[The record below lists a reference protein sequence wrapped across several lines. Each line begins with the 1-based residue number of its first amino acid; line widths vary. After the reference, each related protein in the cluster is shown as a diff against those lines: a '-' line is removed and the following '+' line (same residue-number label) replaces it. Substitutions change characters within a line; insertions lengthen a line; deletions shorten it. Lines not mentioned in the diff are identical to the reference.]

1 MTDEIASYPIPLAAG
16 KIFLIDTYYF
26 NLKKIA
32 MKSKPGTYQDTYL
45 KRDEE
50 FVSLKNDVADFCEK
64 YIKKIHPINWDWSK
78 RDFENPKNDPTIE
91 EARAIR
97 NIVYKD
103 LNSKIPTDVDLST
116 IKNVESIKA
125 FLNPKSKHE
134 EFNMEEFAFSLKVE
148 LEHGRVKDVNVT
160 NNHPFLTAMI
170 VLAHMSESLTYY
182 KRLKVMESESKIF
195 ELVRKIEQTKVGK
208 DKLYLDLFKAENEL
222 IVSKKELAERLEK
235 MDDIPV
241 MKEIGD

>member
-1 MTDEIASYPIPLAAG
+1 MAN
-16 KIFLIDTYYF
+16 KDTY
-26 NLKKIA
+26 I
-32 MKSKPGTYQDTYL
+32 
-45 KRDEE
+45 KRDQE

-64 YIKKIHPINWDWSK
+64 YIKHIHPINWDWST

-103 LNSKIPTDVDLST
+103 LDSKIPTDVDLST

-134 EFNMEEFAFSLKVE
+134 EFNMTEFAFSLKVE
-148 LEHGRVKDVNVT
+148 LEHGRIKDVNVT
-160 NNHPFLTAMI
+160 HNHPFLTAMI

-208 DKLYLDLFKAENEL
+208 DKLYQELFKAENEF
-222 IVSKKELAERLEK
+222 IVAKKELAERQEK

>member
-1 MTDEIASYPIPLAAG
+1 
-16 KIFLIDTYYF
+16 
-26 NLKKIA
+26 
-32 MKSKPGTYQDTYL
+32 MKSKPGVYQDIFI

-50 FVSLKNDVADFCEK
+50 FVSLKNDVTDFCEK
-64 YIKKIHPINWDWSK
+64 YIRNIHPGNWDWSK
-78 RDFENPKNDPTIE
+78 RDFENPKNAPTID

-97 NIVYKD
+97 DIVYKD

-125 FLNPKSKHE
+125 FLKPKSINE
-134 EFNMEEFAFSLKVE
+134 EFNMKEFAFALKVE
-148 LEHGRVKDVNVT
+148 LEHGRVKDVDIT

-170 VLAHMSESLTYY
+170 ILAHMSESLTYY
-182 KRLKVMESESKIF
+182 RRLKVMEKEGKIF
-195 ELVRKIEQTKVGK
+195 ELVRKIEHTKVGK
-208 DKLYLDLFKAENEL
+208 DKLYKDLFKAENEL
-222 IVSKKELAERLEK
+222 QEAKKELAQRLEK